1 MSASGPCRDPAQRVP
16 RDARP
21 SAEAT
26 GSMPPSTRDRVTGV
40 SVLLSREAV
49 TGCPGGS
56 PCALAHRPLPDLPR
70 GSVDLTWLWSSLGGC
85 TVSSG
90 GMRAGRVRS
99 TQAWATPSPPPLLSP
114 SQSAQLRPGLS
125 CR

>member
-70 GSVDLTWLWSSLGGC
+70 GQCRPDLALVQPRGLHCVLWGHECWEGEEHTGLGNPQP
-85 TVSSG
+85 T
-90 GMRAGRVRS
+90 
-99 TQAWATPSPPPLLSP
+99 SP
-114 SQSAQLRPGLS
+114 AQP
-125 CR
+125 